1 VIGVERRSEYVI
13 WSREQLSMT
22 AFEEVTM
29 PDSCNDGIFR
39 ALLIALLPSPPLSEI
54 SF

>member
-1 VIGVERRSEYVI
+1 MIGVERRGEYVI
-13 WSREQLSMT
+13 WSKEQLSMT

-29 PDSCNDGIFR
+29 PGSCKDGIFR
-39 ALLIALLPSPPLSEI
+39 ALLVALLPSPPLSEI